1 LADIPTDQRAEY
13 AASRPAF
20 EVVETT
26 DNKRIDFLDWLAGD
40 EGQAWLGGE
49 TETDQTLAV
58 TPVEALLAESR
69 RQEASL
75 AGAARRPA
83 IRLNIPVDVAQKLLK
98 TNPALAW
105 VVRRLDTR
113 PDADPD
119 RPSPTALAAGLLAAA
134 TLGAISVERAEPDIT
149 WQAARSATQAAAD
162 AADSAA
168 AAVDDFRELLETL
181 GDKIAS
187 ATADAAS
194 EVARQVA
201 ARVADAAATAA
212 VNARASD
219 ERVML
224 RLLASLVVMNGGE
237 DNGKADWVGV
247 LGSDA
252 ATRVENAARDQA
264 AELLATDL
272 GRAGRL

>member
-1 LADIPTDQRAEY
+1 LAALADIPAGQRAEF

-20 EVVETT
+20 EMVETT
-26 DNKRIDFLDWLAGD
+26 DNRRIDFLDWLAGD
-40 EGQAWLGGE
+40 EGQDWLGGGAE
-49 TETDQTLAV
+49 PDQHLPA
-58 TPVEALLAESR
+58 TPVEALLAEAR

-83 IRLNIPVDVAQKLLK
+83 IRLNIPLDVAQGLLK

-105 VVRRLDTR
+105 VVRRLDAR

-119 RPSPTALAAGLLAAA
+119 RPRPTALAAGLLAAA
-134 TLGAISVERAEPDIT
+134 TLGAAGVERAEPDIT

-162 AADSAA
+162 AAGSAA
-168 AAVDDFRELLETL
+168 ATVDDLRKLLETL

-194 EVARQVA
+194 DVARQVA
-201 ARVADAAATAA
+201 AKVADAAATAA
-212 VNARASD
+212 VKAHASD

-224 RLLASLVVMNGGE
+224 RLLASLVAMSGGE
-237 DNGKADWVGV
+237 ADPAGA

-272 GRAGRL
+272 SRAGRL